1 MKIKWRIVQNAI
13 RFQAIVLKYYVQ
25 KNTIL
30 GSSELLTCE
39 ECGATFSTIDALN
52 EHRKAERE
60 DEKLRNAGF
69 ADG

>member
-1 MKIKWRIVQNAI
+1 MLV
-13 RFQAIVLKYYVQ
+13 FKYYVQ

-39 ECGATFSTIDALN
+39 ECGATFSTVDALN